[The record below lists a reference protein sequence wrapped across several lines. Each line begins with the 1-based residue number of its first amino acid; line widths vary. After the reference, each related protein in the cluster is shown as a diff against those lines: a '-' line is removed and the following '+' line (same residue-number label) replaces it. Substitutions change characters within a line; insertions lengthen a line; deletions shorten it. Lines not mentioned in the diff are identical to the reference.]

1 MIKISEW
8 KFSALD
14 GISFFC
20 VRGGRFGINI
30 FIERLKKAMIK
41 LIDTKNI
48 TSFWKLIRSENIN
61 KRDIEALASVICGW
75 HSYFTIKGSKF
86 LPYYAMN
93 GAVFKKKV
101 FIKSGELGGYTKWLD
116 IEEGR
121 SGFTCNI
128 FYPDS
133 PNEGD
138 KITVLYRGTHFNYK
152 MQWVHGEKG
161 LFDKLKKTIIE
172 FDLLLC
178 VFTKMLITI

>member
-93 GAVFKKKV
+93 GAVFKKRFLLKV
-101 FIKSGELGGYTKWLD
+101 ENWEVIQNGLILRKAGAVLLVIFFIQIAQTKAIKSPFYIEVRTLTIKCSGY
-116 IEEGR
+116 
-121 SGFTCNI
+121 
-128 FYPDS
+128 
-133 PNEGD
+133 
-138 KITVLYRGTHFNYK
+138 
-152 MQWVHGEKG
+152 MEKK
-161 LFDKLKKTIIE
+161 DCSIN
-172 FDLLLC
+172 
-178 VFTKMLITI
+178 